1 MKITKKSKRY
11 QELTK
16 NFKQNNL
23 YSLTEAL
30 TWLKNNLKLN
40 FNPSVSL
47 ILNLNLNKK
56 NSTLLRGN
64 LNLPF
69 FNGQKKVVLAL
80 TKTQV
85 EQAKKA
91 KADYVGAEDLITKI
105 QKEKWLNY
113 DLIVTT
119 KEMMPLLGKV
129 ARIIGPKNLMPSLKN
144 GTISDNLWQTITE
157 IKTTK
162 IFYRQDKFGI
172 LNFTIGKLDFKLEE
186 LLANL
191 KFVINQ
197 VQKLKP
203 STHKGVFIKDIFV
216 HATMAKSLKIN
227 KNNLQ

>member
-1 MKITKKSKRY
+1 
-11 QELTK
+11 
-16 NFKQNNL
+16 
-23 YSLTEAL
+23 
-30 TWLKNNLKLN
+30 
-40 FNPSVSL
+40 
-47 ILNLNLNKK
+47 
-56 NSTLLRGN
+56 
-64 LNLPF
+64 
-69 FNGQKKVVLAL
+69 
-80 TKTQV
+80 
-85 EQAKKA
+85 
-91 KADYVGAEDLITKI
+91 
-105 QKEKWLNY
+105 
-113 DLIVTT
+113 
-119 KEMMPLLGKV
+119 MMPLLGKV

-144 GTISDNLWQTITE
+144 ETISDDLLQTITE

-216 HATMAKSLKIN
+216 HATMSKSLKIN

>member
-1 MKITKKSKRY
+1 MKITKKSKRF
-11 QELTK
+11 QKLTK
-16 NFKQNNL
+16 NFNSNNL

-30 TWLKNNLKLN
+30 TWLKNNVKLN

-56 NSTLLRGN
+56 NSILLRGN

-85 EQAKKA
+85 KQAQEA
-91 KADYVGAEDLITKI
+91 NADYVGAEDLITKI
-105 QKEKWLNY
+105 EKEKWLKY
-113 DLIVTT
+113 DLIVAT
-119 KEMMPLLGKV
+119 KEMLPLLGKV

-144 GTISDNLWQTITE
+144 GTISSNLKQTITD
-157 IKTTK
+157 IKTSK
-162 IFYRQDKFGI
+162 VFYRQDKFGI
-172 LNFTIGKLDFKLEE
+172 LNFTIGKLDFELDK

-203 STHKGVFIKDIFV
+203 STHKGIFIKDIFV
-216 HATMAKSLKIN
+216 HATMAKALKIN